1 MRPGLPDEKTVRSA
15 IELAIRA
22 PSVHNTQPWRWR
34 VGDSSLHLYADW
46 SRHLPATDPD
56 GRDLVVSCGASLH
69 HLRVALAAL
78 GWGTVVHR
86 VPNPAEPDHLA
97 AVELVERQ
105 PQAADIPLAAAIP
118 RRRTDR
124 RLYSSWPVP
133 RPLLDQ
139 LCEYAIDE
147 GAVLCTATDPT
158 LRYRL
163 VSAIAE
169 ADTLQSRDGDYLNE
183 LTNWSGRYASTDGV
197 PASATPLIYE
207 GYGDLQMRRF
217 AAVGLAQPREAYA
230 DPDAGELVV
239 LGTPGDDLRSRLQA
253 GEAASAVL
261 LWATSFGFA
270 TCPLS
275 QPLEVLSVREALRAQ
290 LLDGALFP
298 QLVLRI
304 GWAHINAHPL
314 PATPRRPLTEIF
326 DHLPRMR

>member
-22 PSVHNTQPWRWR
+22 PSVHNTQPWLWR

-56 GRDLVVSCGASLH
+56 GRDLVVSCGTALH

-86 VPNPAEPDHLA
+86 VPNPADPDHLA
-97 AVELVERQ
+97 AVELVERRPQ
-105 PQAADIPLAAAIP
+105 PEDIPLAAAIP

-133 RPLLDQ
+133 QPLLDQ

-147 GAVLCTATDPT
+147 GAVLCTATDPE

-163 VSAIAE
+163 VAAITE
-169 ADTLQSRDGDYLNE
+169 ADTVQSRDGDYLTE

-197 PASATPLIYE
+197 PASATPLIYQ
-207 GYGDLQMRRF
+207 GYGDLPMRRF
-217 AAVGLAQPREAYA
+217 AAAGLAQPHEAYA
-230 DPDAGELVV
+230 DADAGELAV
-239 LGTPGDDLRSRLQA
+239 LATPADDLRSRLQA

-275 QPLEVLSVREALRAQ
+275 QPLEVLSVREELRTQ
-290 LLDGALFP
+290 MLDDTLFP

-304 GWAHINAHPL
+304 GWAHLNADPL
-314 PATPRRPLTEIF
+314 PATPRRPLTEIVE
-326 DHLPRMR
+326 HLPRR